1 MNERKTHNIGVHWGQ
16 RGALSLS
23 LLLVGFVLALGSS
36 ACIKGKETVV
46 NDDFE
51 FDGTCINCHAGLESK
66 QVHGTYKL
74 RCVDCHGGN
83 DQVEIPKDAFDDED
97 IYSDPDLLALAH
109 VKPKAGLARFFY
121 GNGMDDDGDG
131 IVDEGPEFDV
141 NGLGQDVLVDFGEI
155 AEPGLQGEGV
165 GQFVDSEYNRDLNY
179 TRWLNPGDLR
189 VATIGCGSS
198 SSANNGDAAGGCHQS
213 VVESN
218 RRSVMTNNSAVINGA
233 YYGNESWRAAFQA
246 GRDLLEDAP
255 DPRRGGFGYSFDYTG
270 IDGCIVNDD
279 SLEDPTGRTQ
289 PFFDSECLEAL
300 AEVNDPNAVAGAP
313 GNVAS
318 NVDEADLP
326 AFEATQGTIVR
337 QEGVEADTTVAHI
350 GGAGTRFPEWGG
362 KPLKDP
368 AAPMP
373 SMQPPLN
380 DELVP
385 GIPDPVDTIL
395 RGFRAYFPLNFPGSV
410 RNQTFLFG
418 QSIKPNVDIIKTN
431 NPFGRGHSMGCTSCH
446 MKYNFD
452 GARNPQKVAK
462 IENGET
468 IFEDVRDPTTVHRE
482 FDAENQDI
490 QEIGGERRLVG
501 MAVTTAEREFS
512 NVADKDQQRHYS
524 ANHELTA
531 AIDTDTCGMCHS
543 FVTRVNFAYTGTTEE
558 EQRDDLARRAPIEFI
573 SADGDQVRILDSLV
587 REETVGGE
595 TTLIEPEEGLEIIEL
610 AIERDKALADQGII
624 AGAGGCVPTTFTEDC
639 NNNGRLDE
647 AVVLQAVDADGKVIA
662 EATINEDLNGNN
674 KLDLLDR
681 APRERSF
688 DGRQARYVYGGANG
702 ATRLMDIHYERGMHC
717 IDCHQLQDSH
727 GDGHLYG
734 TNHEVIEIEC
744 DDCHGSLAAE
754 ATLVTSGAN
763 GGNLMSAAV
772 DQDGRPFFEVKGGK
786 IIQRSRVTP
795 GLTWEVPQI
804 PDSTNPEDEGYNP
817 RAELAHSGFHLP
829 LEPTDAN
836 GFTAGSEFEG
846 APGASPL
853 KTAKLECYSCHTS
866 WVLNCMGCH
875 DNTSLGDLV
884 KNSLLPDGTI
894 EKVAGE
900 NEVWMNNSLQA
911 GATNF
916 QLLSFLRSPF
926 VLGTA
931 AAADGQRLAPFRS
944 SMIVHPS
951 ISDVDGT
958 LVDNITF
965 TTFQELDANTGRSN
979 VATSGSAMN
988 QTMPHTVRPEEVR
1001 SCEQC
1006 HSLVDE
1012 EGRVRNDHILGETM
1026 GLGANRYG
1034 YVGDWVMMAGGNGLE
1049 LFEYKQEGQFPGAAG
1064 SSRFPGIIV
1073 NGLDRV
1079 DADVEVNL
1087 DGTGGIDGTFTGT
1100 DVVLI
1105 RNFNATPIAA
1115 GQTQPPS
1122 LRDVM
1127 VSTHSDGATGVLIV
1141 SDISGRGH
1149 PTAARPSVGD
1159 TDKVFVLALPDVANA
1174 IAHISPDVSDPF
1186 VYVANGAAGLT
1197 AVQINDAPTA
1207 GNAAAQILATVAIP
1221 GGGNA
1226 TEIVL
1231 AGDVAYV
1238 GTDVGT
1244 VEVFDLAVPQTPV
1257 HTVSFE
1263 IDPAVTVN
1271 GLAVGAFQ
1279 LFAGTTGGLAVSSIV
1294 DPLAPAIADG
1304 ADQAIVLPALDINE
1318 LSLASGHAYLAVG
1331 TDGVLDVDITTP
1343 ANPVVLQNLLD
1354 VFGPPGEVLDA
1365 RDVIVSIMPGQQWIL
1380 ASDGITGDLLGF
1392 KLDNTQHVKERCL
1405 PNPQEANCGLDMDF
1419 RDPTISARDPSF
1431 DPVAQAFFVDDPSG
1445 EPFFRQASGIVNSG
1459 GRMARP
1465 AYWEKINTQTGRRM
1479 RDSFMPGAG
1488 VLSLP
1493 VMQRM
1498 YAIQMC
1504 EDPDTKD
1511 INGNG
1516 LGQLGF
1522 VDDGF
1527 LAGGDCQVLGL
1538 ESGDGESTAREGDVC
1553 RPTETFNAVIGR
1565 CEYDVPK
1572 IGKAKAAN

>member
-1 MNERKTHNIGVHWGQ
+1 
-16 RGALSLS
+16 
-23 LLLVGFVLALGSS
+23 
-36 ACIKGKETVV
+36 
-46 NDDFE
+46 
-51 FDGTCINCHAGLESK
+51 
-66 QVHGTYKL
+66 
-74 RCVDCHGGN
+74 
-83 DQVEIPKDAFDDED
+83 
-97 IYSDPDLLALAH
+97 
-109 VKPKAGLARFFY
+109 
-121 GNGMDDDGDG
+121 
-131 IVDEGPEFDV
+131 
-141 NGLGQDVLVDFGEI
+141 
-155 AEPGLQGEGV
+155 
-165 GQFVDSEYNRDLNY
+165 
-179 TRWLNPGDLR
+179 
-189 VATIGCGSS
+189 
-198 SSANNGDAAGGCHQS
+198 
-213 VVESN
+213 
-218 RRSVMTNNSAVINGA
+218 
-233 YYGNESWRAAFQA
+233 
-246 GRDLLEDAP
+246 
-255 DPRRGGFGYSFDYTG
+255 
-270 IDGCIVNDD
+270 
-279 SLEDPTGRTQ
+279 
-289 PFFDSECLEAL
+289 
-300 AEVNDPNAVAGAP
+300 
-313 GNVAS
+313 
-318 NVDEADLP
+318 
-326 AFEATQGTIVR
+326 
-337 QEGVEADTTVAHI
+337 
-350 GGAGTRFPEWGG
+350 
-362 KPLKDP
+362 
-368 AAPMP
+368 
-373 SMQPPLN
+373 
-380 DELVP
+380 
-385 GIPDPVDTIL
+385 
-395 RGFRAYFPLNFPGSV
+395 
-410 RNQTFLFG
+410 
-418 QSIKPNVDIIKTN
+418 
-431 NPFGRGHSMGCTSCH
+431 
-446 MKYNFD
+446 
-452 GARNPQKVAK
+452 
-462 IENGET
+462 
-468 IFEDVRDPTTVHRE
+468 
-482 FDAENQDI
+482 
-490 QEIGGERRLVG
+490 
-501 MAVTTAEREFS
+501 
-512 NVADKDQQRHYS
+512 
-524 ANHELTA
+524 
-531 AIDTDTCGMCHS
+531 
-543 FVTRVNFAYTGTTEE
+543 
-558 EQRDDLARRAPIEFI
+558 
-573 SADGDQVRILDSLV
+573 
-587 REETVGGE
+587 
-595 TTLIEPEEGLEIIEL
+595 
-610 AIERDKALADQGII
+610 
-624 AGAGGCVPTTFTEDC
+624 
-639 NNNGRLDE
+639 
-647 AVVLQAVDADGKVIA
+647 
-662 EATINEDLNGNN
+662 
-674 KLDLLDR
+674 
-681 APRERSF
+681 
-688 DGRQARYVYGGANG
+688 
-702 ATRLMDIHYERGMHC
+702 
-717 IDCHQLQDSH
+717 
-727 GDGHLYG
+727 
-734 TNHEVIEIEC
+734 
-744 DDCHGSLAAE
+744 
-754 ATLVTSGAN
+754 
-763 GGNLMSAAV
+763 
-772 DQDGRPFFEVKGGK
+772 
-786 IIQRSRVTP
+786 
-795 GLTWEVPQI
+795 
-804 PDSTNPEDEGYNP
+804 
-817 RAELAHSGFHLP
+817 
-829 LEPTDAN
+829 
-836 GFTAGSEFEG
+836 
-846 APGASPL
+846 
-853 KTAKLECYSCHTS
+853 
-866 WVLNCMGCH
+866 MGCH

-1100 DVVLI
+1100 DVALI

-1122 LRDVM
+1122 LRDIM

-1263 IDPAVTVN
+1263 IDPLVTVN

-1279 LFAGTTGGLAVSSIV
+1279 LFAGTTGGLAVISIV

-1304 ADQAIVLPALDINE
+1304 ADEAIVLPALDINE

-1405 PNPQEANCGLDMDF
+1405 PNPQDANCGLDMDF

-1538 ESGDGESTAREGDVC
+1538 EAGGGESAREGDVC

-1572 IGKAKAAN
+1572 VGKAKAAN